1 MTDLKNVITTISPM
15 KSSLLYLIEDI
26 SVVLPLLR
34 EHLIKIDT
42 LDFSLNQCSSYDLV
56 IVSNDQLLDIIRNKS
71 TIQFS
76 EDCTLVCFLGS
87 SESGD
92 SFENLLQPEGFDEIS
107 LITED
112 IKVYC
117 KRLPEWSLVKKIA
130 HFCYN
135 HIEPGVDNDSQDGKL
150 ILKDGFGL
158 CGSSSRAARYLAQS
172 IGLEAKV
179 ATFRMEGLPFGRGE
193 KKWDT
198 HTICEVK
205 LKTDDKWVV
214 CDAMANICYPY
225 SLNELISTPS
235 LADQYLE
242 QIGFVPD
249 ARWESRNYKWYS
261 TSLAYSHAVS
271 MKYPKVWYSDL
282 KKNVQSLKRLLTK

>member
-1 MTDLKNVITTISPM
+1 M
-15 KSSLLYLIEDI
+15 KSSLLYLIEDT
-26 SVVLPLLR
+26 SVILPLLKD
-34 EHLIKIDT
+34 HLVTIET
-42 LDFSLNQCSSYDLV
+42 LDFSLNQCNSYDLV
-56 IVSNDQLLDIIRNKS
+56 IISNDKLLSSITDKC

-76 EDCTLVCFLGS
+76 EDCTLVCLLDK
-87 SESGD
+87 SESD
-92 SFENLLQPEGFDEIS
+92 NSSENLLHSKGFDEIKVS
-107 LITED
+107 SKD
-112 IKVYC
+112 IKVYG
-117 KRLPEWSLVKKIA
+117 KQLPEWNLVQKIA

-135 HIEPGVDNDSQDGKL
+135 HIEPGVDNDSQDGQV
-150 ILKDGFGL
+150 ILRDGYGL

-172 IGLEAKV
+172 LGYEAKV

-205 LKTDDKWVV
+205 LKTNDKWVV
-214 CDAMANICYPY
+214 CDAMANMCYPY
-225 SLNELISTPS
+225 SLNELISTPN

-242 QIGFVPD
+242 KIGFVPD

-271 MKYPKVWYSDL
+271 MKYPKVWYSNL
-282 KKNVQSLKRLLTK
+282 KKRVQNLKRLLAK